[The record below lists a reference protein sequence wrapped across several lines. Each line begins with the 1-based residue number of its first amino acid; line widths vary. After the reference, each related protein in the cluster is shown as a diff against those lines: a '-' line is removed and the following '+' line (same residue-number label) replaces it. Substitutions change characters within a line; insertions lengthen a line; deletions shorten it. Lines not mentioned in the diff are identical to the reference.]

1 MTLDVIVLRKRSV
14 HLVLSRVSMQRSIG
28 RKDQEKT
35 KQRKKRRGVEGT
47 EDDEAAQTN
56 LEAL

>member
-1 MTLDVIVLRKRSV
+1 
-14 HLVLSRVSMQRSIG
+14 MQRSIG